1 MATDYHTDMPPQ
13 TTPAPEQPRTPR
25 RGRDIAIAGIALIA
39 LGALM
44 LVATFGNLATAGTLV
59 LAAGGLIFIA
69 WGIAVR
75 GAGLFVP
82 GGILTGL
89 GISTFITEQFM
100 TNQSDTAIGGV
111 ITLGLGLGFMVIVP
125 LSMYFSEHR
134 QLWALIP
141 GSILAL
147 IGILLIAGATG
158 MLELLG
164 QLWPV
169 AVIAVGV
176 YLLYRWYTRERGP
189 RQPQHPA

>member
-1 MATDYHTDMPPQ
+1 
-13 TTPAPEQPRTPR
+13 
-25 RGRDIAIAGIALIA
+25 LIA

-82 GGILTGL
+82 GGILAGL